1 MLIFFFI
8 KKSNNLFFAKLEYP
22 SNNIFKLNS
31 CYLNLSIFKLP
42 NNKRASIS
50 IFLFFIKPTI

>member
-8 KKSNNLFFAKLEYP
+8 KKSNNLFLAKLEYP
-22 SNNIFKLNS
+22 SNNIFKLS
-31 CYLNLSIFKLP
+31 LCYFNLLIFKHP